1 MKHINSILFI
11 VWSSIILA
19 QPKLTFS
26 ESKKIL
32 VLDDESEDANKV
44 VLKSNFTS
52 AGTKKLSSLWNISG
66 TKNRDWE
73 IVSGDEKSEQVTIE
87 FNKVG
92 LYTVSHSTTFS
103 KTKTLKDGSKEEEE
117 DEISV
122 EKENLITVTNN
133 LDELTQI
140 YADSSFVKLV
150 KKAADYAVKPKYIGD
165 PTPHIFLAKGYFGMY
180 RKNLK
185 STAIPDPLEEAL
197 ASTATAIEM
206 DLNGIFNAPI
216 HKIWLNKFQNEIIN
230 INILY
235 NLDEKNNFP
244 VFYQGDNPE
253 RKNELNAKM
262 IEGIEQYL
270 SITKNPISAKFL
282 EAAIRF
288 NAKDSKTSSLI
299 WKNEIPNLLKLE
311 SVDNLTETDQKVL
324 KIGIILSAQML
335 QIKDGNSTDACSILN
350 KANDWF
356 GKQKDFYSYYERVMN
371 KCQQK

>member
-1 MKHINSILFI
+1 MKQFNLILFVI
-11 VWSSIILA
+11 WSSIILA

-32 VLDDESEDANKV
+32 ILDDESGEANKV
-44 VLKSNFTS
+44 VLKATFTN
-52 AGTKKLSSLWNISG
+52 AGSKKLSSSWNISG
-66 TKNRDWE
+66 TQNRDWE
-73 IVSGDEKSEQVTIE
+73 FVNGDEKSEQITIE

-92 LYTVSHSTTFS
+92 VYTVSHTVAFS
-103 KTKTLKDGSKEEEE
+103 KSKTLKDGTKEEEE

-140 YADSSFVKLV
+140 YADSNFLKLV
-150 KKAADYAVKPKYIGD
+150 KKASDYSVKPKYVGD

-185 STAIPDPLEEAL
+185 SAAIPDPLEEAI

-216 HKIWLNKFQNEIIN
+216 HKIWLNKFQNELSN

-235 NLDEKNNFP
+235 NLDEVNNYP
-244 VFYQGDNPE
+244 VFYQGDNNE
-253 RKNELNAKM
+253 RKNELNSKM

-270 SITKNPISAKFL
+270 SITKNPLSAKFL

-288 NAKDSKTSSLI
+288 NAKDSKNSTLI

-311 SVDNLTETDQKVL
+311 SLDNFTETDQKVL
-324 KIGIILSAQML
+324 KLGIILSAQQF

-350 KANDWF
+350 KANAWF

-371 KCQQK
+371 KCQPK